1 MTREK
6 KIVQFVKKL
15 VELSKEE
22 GVVTEARVA
31 EVLSG
36 LKDATVRRKLTVM
49 KTYLSYIR
57 KALAEQTAL
66 VTTPGALG
74 TETLAAI
81 EANFSKR
88 YGRAISTETTT
99 DASLIAGLRIRVG
112 DDVYDASVAGRLK
125 RLAENVH

>member
-49 KTYLSYIR
+49 KTYLRHIR

>member
-49 KTYLSYIR
+49 KTYLTYIR

>member
-1 MTREK
+1 MIREK